1 MSSQS
6 SPLPDAL
13 IDEQYKAGADNDD
26 DEMSVPTNPPGNNGK
41 FIKGLPQFWHDRLL
55 EVSLI
60 VSMALYYIIG
70 NSNLGSSSIFH
81 VNPLYTLP
89 FLLVFAAL
97 CWYRLP
103 FAIALLPLALPYY
116 LIRKPVYSHYAFS
129 PAEIAFGI
137 CLGVFVLQ
145 LAWKRSRWHYWL
157 SWRDL
162 RDRIGPFL
170 IPMLVFLAAAAFSIV
185 IAYDKVT
192 AQHSFRQEVL
202 EPLLYVAMALY
213 CLRTRPDLTRLLG
226 ALLATGFVVAVM
238 GMIQYIF
245 FKNTLV
251 LESDGIRRVHVMY
264 GSANS
269 SGLLFDY
276 ILPIAFAMVIAGLP
290 FLGKFISGWKTLVIG
305 LVFCLP
311 MTYVL
316 YLTQSIGAWLAIS
329 VAALFIVALSI
340 RNRKVFFVSALL
352 FLIVIGIGLVL
363 FHTRITNFLLGSH
376 LDVHNVSTATKRY
389 YLWRTALNMIHDSPW
404 FGYGMDNWL
413 CHYSYN
419 KICFT
424 PHMHHYLID
433 RDPVTHIST
442 DLKFEP
448 DLSHPHNILLHI
460 WVSMGIFGL
469 LGFIAVLVLFYWLFV
484 RILRQLRTQE
494 TRKNFRLQWMTI
506 GVGAAMLA
514 ALIQGM
520 VDSSFLEQDLAF
532 CFWMLV
538 VALLVLRVLSGTPW
552 RGRIQAS
559 LSATGNA
566 MPVLVTKQKA

>member
-6 SPLPDAL
+6 SSLPDAL
-13 IDEQYKAGADNDD
+13 IDEEYKAGTDRDD
-26 DEMSVPTNPPGNNGK
+26 DDKSVPTDPPGNNGK
-41 FIKGLPQFWHDRLL
+41 YIRGLPVFWHDRLI
-55 EVSLI
+55 EASLI
-60 VSMALYYIIG
+60 ASMALYYVIG

-81 VNPLYTLP
+81 VNPLYTVP

-103 FAIALLPLALPYY
+103 FALALLPLALPYY
-116 LIRKPVYSHYAFS
+116 LIRKPVYGHYSFS
-129 PAEIAFGI
+129 PAEIAFGV
-137 CLGVFVLQ
+137 CFAVFVVQ
-145 LAWKRSRWHYWL
+145 LAWKRSRWQYWL
-157 SWRDL
+157 TWRDV
-162 RDRIGPFL
+162 RERVGPF
-170 IPMLVFLAAAAFSIV
+170 IVPILVFLAAAAFSIV

-202 EPLLYVAMALY
+202 EPLLYVVMALY
-213 CLRTRPDLTRLLG
+213 CLRTRRDLTRLLG
-226 ALLATGFVVAVM
+226 ALLATGLVVALM
-238 GMIQYIF
+238 GMVQYIF

-269 SGLLFDY
+269 IGLLFDY
-276 ILPIAFAMVIAGLP
+276 ILPIAFAMLVVGTSYGAKWLSSWKIRLVGL
-290 FLGKFISGWKTLVIG
+290 FI
-305 LVFCLP
+305 CLP
-311 MTYVL
+311 MAYVL
-316 YLTQSIGAWLAIS
+316 YLTQSIGAWLAVP
-329 VAALFIVALSI
+329 VACLFIAALSI
-340 RNRKVFFVSALL
+340 RSRRVLIGSALI
-352 FLIVIGIGLVL
+352 FLIVAGVVLLL

-433 RDPVTHIST
+433 RDPVTHLST

-448 DLSHPHNILLHI
+448 NLSHPHNIFLHV

-469 LGFIAVLVLFYWLFV
+469 LGFLGVLVLFYWLFV
-484 RILRQLRTQE
+484 RILRNLRSHE
-494 TRKNFRLQWMTI
+494 TKKSLRLQWMTLGI
-506 GVGAAMLA
+506 GGAMLA
-514 ALIQGM
+514 ALVQGM

-538 VALLVLRVLSGTPW
+538 LALLLLRVLSGTTW
-552 RGRIQAS
+552 RGQQPHH
-559 LSATGNA
+559 GG
-566 MPVLVTKQKA
+566 